1 MVFQNF
7 ENIITNTNTKIMKT
21 LKSIVFSAALLCL
34 GLQYGAAQSQSD
46 AANLYNGGIALMSTD
61 LETAIVKI
69 DSCLLM
75 CKQIGDSANA
85 LKEKAGQF
93 YADLHYQKA
102 FKLYN
107 KDKNLQASIATSKK
121 AIALAGEYSSDK
133 VKAKTETFMVQL
145 YAKLGSEFF
154 KTKEYA
160 KAVMAFDS
168 ALTIN
173 PEYISAIQNKTMAY
187 KVLGDE
193 PNFSKTVAALIE
205 KLKAK
210 NDTAQL
216 ANVNKTALDF
226 YSKLGSKAN
235 AANKLDEAIA
245 NLTKAEAYGNDKDVC
260 YFFADVYNKQ
270 KNYDK
275 AIEYAQKGL
284 ALETGNDDAKAK
296 YYYALGVAQL
306 GKSDKAAACVSFK
319 SAQFGQFATA
329 AKAQRANNKCTD

>member
-1 MVFQNF
+1 
-7 ENIITNTNTKIMKT
+7 MKT
-21 LKSIVFSAALLCL
+21 LKCIVLSSALFCF

-61 LETAIVKI
+61 LDGAIVKI
-69 DSCLLM
+69 DSCIIV
-75 CKQIGDSANA
+75 CKQIGDSAND
-85 LKEKAGQF
+85 LKNKAGQF

-107 KDKNLQASIATSKK
+107 KDKNLQASIATAKK
-121 AIALAGEYSSDK
+121 AIAFADEYASDK
-133 VKAKTETFMVQL
+133 VKSKTETFMVQL

-168 ALTIN
+168 ALAIN

-193 PNFSKTVAALIE
+193 PNFSKTVAILIE

-216 ANVNKTALDF
+216 SSINNTAIDF

-245 NLTKAEAYGNDKDVC
+245 NLTKAETYGTDKDVC

-284 ALETGNDDAKAK
+284 ALEKGNNDAKAK

-306 GKSDKAAACVSFK
+306 GKGDKDAACGSFK

-329 AKAQRANNKCTD
+329 AKAQRTNNKCAD